1 MGHVLPYVE
10 IARTTLE
17 LHPQR
22 VLHCLWLRAPSATAD
37 KQLIYVQSSV
47 QETGKERQLSSL
59 VNNWLPVSKIAEN
72 GNTPVELCA
81 MVAIWVKCV
90 QPLISSQWHLTKRKR
105 GLTFRITNVLPQTV
119 AYSLNQSF
127 PQRVIQNLFSSAD
140 VTLVKITGLI
150 PPVSIWK

>member
-90 QPLISSQWHLTKRKR
+90 QPLISS
-105 GLTFRITNVLPQTV
+105 
-119 AYSLNQSF
+119 
-127 PQRVIQNLFSSAD
+127 
-140 VTLVKITGLI
+140 
-150 PPVSIWK
+150 